1 MRVGMRPLLFS
12 SRRSGGKEGGEHRG
26 QSLAVLDTRPGLV
39 YISMDLNPHRG
50 IVMNEL
56 PASTQGALGDQQ
68 SILPW
73 TFWQLDGDGRRQTS
87 GGVVM
92 EEPLEIRLD
101 GHAVAVLMRTP
112 GMEKELAAGFLL
124 SEGWLASSKDLVLVR
139 HCGGFLPADSTE
151 SPVEDPTED
160 VLTGSR
166 NVVEATS
173 SAPGAA
179 TRRSA
184 LDDVVQLIR
193 SGCGRTSGGVLA
205 ENLPH
210 LDSPVRVSSQTLPH
224 LVAQL
229 TRRQEVYRAAGGI
242 HAAGVFDAGGELLAV
257 GEDVGRHN
265 AMDKALGHC
274 LLRGIPLGDKVVV
287 TTGRASYDMV
297 AKGARLSVPIL
308 ASLSSPTSLAVELA
322 EAVGCTLLGYLR
334 GRSIR
339 IYTHPWRI
347 TGAGLG

>member
-1 MRVGMRPLLFS
+1 MNRFREPRMNA
-12 SRRSGGKEGGEHRG
+12 SGQQEG
-26 QSLAVLDTRPGLV
+26 
-39 YISMDLNPHRG
+39 
-50 IVMNEL
+50 
-56 PASTQGALGDQQ
+56 
-68 SILPW
+68 ILPW
-73 TFWQLDGDGRRQTS
+73 TFWQLDDAGQRQVE
-87 GGVVM
+87 GGVVI

-124 SEGWLASSKDLVLVR
+124 SEGWLASMKQLMLIR
-139 HCGGFLPADSTE
+139 HCGGSAHDDSLDG
-151 SPVEDPTED
+151 PMED

-166 NVVEATS
+166 NLLDAMSTAPDTS
-173 SAPGAA
+173 A
-179 TRRSA
+179 RRSA
-184 LDDVVQLIR
+184 LGDVVQLIR

-210 LDSPVRVSSQTLPH
+210 VDAQVRVDRQVLPH
-224 LVAQL
+224 LVGQI
-229 TRRQEVYRAAGGI
+229 TRRQDVYRAAGGI
-242 HAAGVFDAGGELLAV
+242 HAAAVLDAGGQVVAL
-257 GEDVGRHN
+257 GEDIGRHN
-265 AMDKALGHC
+265 AMDKALGYC
-274 LLRGIPLGDKVVV
+274 LLRGIPLDDKLVV

-297 AKGARLSVPIL
+297 AKGARVGVSIL

-347 TGAGLG
+347 TGAGME